1 MPARQPVS
9 FHVEL
14 AAGRTVMNRQATPIW
29 RPTGMDGWI
38 LNYTEAG
45 AGRIGSGRERFTT
58 SVGQFLLFKPAAV
71 HDYGPDAAVGHWTH
85 LWVYFFPRPAWY
97 DWLVWPS
104 AAPGILR
111 LDLAGHPGCERAV
124 AAFREV
130 LAVAHGPWARRVAL
144 ATNAVEQVLLWCDAA
159 RGGPAGQ
166 PLDERIRVA
175 VEACHEAYAK
185 PWSVA
190 LLARRSGL
198 SVSRFAHVFTQQLGV
213 SPLAYLE
220 QARLQAAQGLLL
232 GTGRRISDIAAAVGM
247 ADAAWFAQRFRRWTG
262 QSPRRFREGG
272 GRPSSGSGR

>member
-1 MPARQPVS
+1 MSARQPVS

-14 AAGRTVMNRQATPIW
+14 AAGRTVMDRHSTPIW

-45 AGRIGSGRERFTT
+45 AGRIGSGRQRFTT
-58 SVGQFLLFKPAAV
+58 AVGQFLLFKPAAV
-71 HDYGPDAAVGHWTH
+71 HDYGPDPTLGQWTH

-104 AAPGILR
+104 AAPGVLR
-111 LDLAGHPGCERAV
+111 LDLAGHPGLERAV

-159 RGGPAGQ
+159 RGGPAGR
-166 PLDERIRVA
+166 PLDERIRAA
-175 VEACHEAYAK
+175 VEACHEGYDQ

-190 LLARRSGL
+190 TLARRAGMSP
-198 SVSRFAHVFTQQLGV
+198 SRFAHLFTQQLGV

-220 QARLQAAQGLLL
+220 QVRLQAAQGLLV
-232 GTGRRISDIAAAVGM
+232 GTGRRIGDIAAAVGM
-247 ADAAWFAQRFRRWTG
+247 ADPAWFAHRFRRWTG
-262 QSPRRFREGG
+262 QSPRQFRETAGG
-272 GRPSSGSGR
+272 AAGPAAR